1 LKVGEICLERGI
13 SDQTF
18 YNGETEN
25 GGMTV
30 SDVRRVN
37 GLETD
42 GKQQLT
48 KLLAVQALPSIQAL
62 KKVLEK
68 KPGVLPAEGMLL
80 RQ

>member
-1 LKVGEICLERGI
+1 
-13 SDQTF
+13 
-18 YNGETEN
+18 
-25 GGMTV
+25 MTV